1 MGYKVKVVDFASAET
16 MTIICDILNKGN
28 QVEIK
33 REREN
38 IVIVEI
44 ERHAKIK
51 LPIQQNRNLGN
62 KRFFINRVNY
72 SHSL

>member
-51 LPIQQNRNLGN
+51 LPIQ
-62 KRFFINRVNY
+62 
-72 SHSL
+72 

>member
-1 MGYKVKVVDFASAET
+1 MGYKIKVVDFASAET
-16 MTIICDILNKGN
+16 MALICEILNKGN

-44 ERHAKIK
+44 VRHAHVK
-51 LPIQQNRNLGN
+51 LPIQ
-62 KRFFINRVNY
+62 
-72 SHSL
+72 

>member
-51 LPIQQNRNLGN
+51 LPIQQNRKLGN